1 MAVLANPLSS
11 TAQITYH
18 MGFNEDGKVKQLT
31 RSLTGFKTGVSDQ
44 IIYDVADIITSLQEH
59 NVTAICRVNKVEL
72 EEE

>member
-1 MAVLANPLSS
+1 
-11 TAQITYH
+11 

-44 IIYDVADIITSLQEH
+44 IIYDVADIITNLQEH